1 MRSELGPSERSGAAG
16 GACQTPGEALA
27 RRRGAAMYGLA
38 RALRQAAAAGRA
50 GRPPAH
56 RQGGG
61 GAGAR
66 PWGWGLAL
74 GLALG
79 VKAPTAAGCEADGGQ
94 EAEGKAK
101 ANPLPP
107 PRGFGAAVERSRDLL
122 RRIKDEAGIPG
133 ILVGVSVDGKEVWSE
148 GLGYADVENRVVCK
162 PETIM
167 RIASI
172 SKCLTMMAVAKLW
185 EEGKLDLD
193 APVQKYVPE
202 FPEKV
207 YEGEKVAITTR
218 LLVSHLSGIRHYEKD
233 ITKVK
238 EEKEKANR
246 ALKLTKPYQD
256 KEQKEKEGK
265 GIEKTDSVKP
275 RKEHEGEVKS
285 QNSKPGRRDKEFEQE
300 EYYLKEKF
308 ESVIESLKIFK
319 NDPLFFKPGSQFLYS
334 TYGFTLLSAVVER
347 VSGQKFTDYMLK
359 MFRDLDMLSTVLD
372 DNEAMIYNR
381 ARCYV
386 YNKKGRLVNAPYV
399 DNSYKW
405 AGGGFLSSV
414 GDLLKFGN
422 ALLYSYQA
430 GQFKNTN
437 GKLLPGYLKPDTVTM
452 MWTPVPKTEV
462 SWDRDGKY
470 AMAWAVVEKKQQYGC
485 CRQQRHYA
493 SHTGGAVGA
502 SSVLLILPEEL
513 DSEAI
518 DAGLVAPPRGVVV
531 SIICNMQSVSLNS
544 TALKI
549 AREFDKEKWA
559 QYVD

>member
-1 MRSELGPSERSGAAG
+1 MPLENDERSLKVNYCYWEGTEDLTAVI
-16 GACQTPGEALA
+16 
-27 RRRGAAMYGLA
+27 
-38 RALRQAAAAGRA
+38 
-50 GRPPAH
+50 PPEI
-56 RQGGG
+56 
-61 GAGAR
+61 
-66 PWGWGLAL
+66 
-74 GLALG
+74 
-79 VKAPTAAGCEADGGQ
+79 T
-94 EAEGKAK
+94 
-101 ANPLPP
+101 
-107 PRGFGAAVERSRDLL
+107 S
-122 RRIKDEAGIPG
+122 
-133 ILVGVSVDGKEVWSE
+133 
-148 GLGYADVENRVVCK
+148 LGYADVENRVICK

-202 FPEKV
+202 FPEKI
-207 YEGEKVAITTR
+207 YEGEKVVITTR

-246 ALKLTKPYQD
+246 AFKLTKPNQE
-256 KEQKEKEGK
+256 KELKEKEAK
-265 GIEKTDSVKP
+265 GIEKTNSVKAK
-275 RKEHEGEVKS
+275 KEHEDEVKS
-285 QNSKPGRRDKEFEQE
+285 RNSKPGRRDKEFEQE

-405 AGGGFLSSV
+405 AGGGFLSS
-414 GDLLKFGN
+414 N
-422 ALLYSYQA
+422 A
-430 GQFKNTN
+430 GQTAVMHPNSHNTALPLPTCFPDMKSGSGLSPLN
-437 GKLLPGYLKPDTVTM
+437 TRTHLSGETGNLLWY
-452 MWTPVPKTEV
+452 
-462 SWDRDGKY
+462 
-470 AMAWAVVEKKQQYGC
+470 
-485 CRQQRHYA
+485 
-493 SHTGGAVGA
+493 
-502 SSVLLILPEEL
+502 
-513 DSEAI
+513 
-518 DAGLVAPPRGVVV
+518 
-531 SIICNMQSVSLNS
+531 S
-544 TALKI
+544 TAV
-549 AREFDKEKWA
+549 DKVW
-559 QYVD
+559 QL

>member
-1 MRSELGPSERSGAAG
+1 MS
-16 GACQTPGEALA
+16 
-27 RRRGAAMYGLA
+27 GLA
-38 RALRQAAAAGRA
+38 RALRRAAAPGRV
-50 GRPPAH
+50 PAP
-56 RQGGG
+56 RRGGG

-79 VKAPTAAGCEADGGQ
+79 VRAAPAGGESESGR
-94 EAEGKAK
+94 EEKP
-101 ANPLPP
+101 PL
-107 PRGFGAAVERSRDLL
+107 PRGFGAAVERSRDLV

-207 YEGEKVAITTR
+207 YEGEKVTITTR

-246 ALKLTKPYQD
+246 ALKLTKSHQD

-265 GIEKTDSVKP
+265 GMEKTDCVKQK
-275 RKEHEGEVKS
+275 KEHDGETKS
-285 QNSKPGRRDKEFEQE
+285 RNSKPGRKDKEFEQE

-347 VSGQKFTDYMLK
+347 ASGQKFTDYMLK

-430 GQFKNTN
+430 GQFKNRN
-437 GKLLPGYLKPDTVTM
+437 DQLLPGYLKPGTVAM

-470 AMAWAVVEKKQQYGC
+470 AMAWAVVEKNQQYGC

-513 DSEAI
+513 DPEAL
-518 DAGLVAPPRGVVV
+518 GTWPVAPPRGVIVT
-531 SIICNMQSVSLNS
+531 IICNMQSVSLNS

-549 AREFDKEKWA
+549 AREFDKEKRA
-559 QYVD
+559 QYTD

>member
-1 MRSELGPSERSGAAG
+1 MA
-16 GACQTPGEALA
+16 
-27 RRRGAAMYGLA
+27 GLA
-38 RALRQAAAAGRA
+38 RALRRAAAPARLPAPRRA
-50 GRPPAH
+50 
-56 RQGGG
+56 GG

-79 VKAPTAAGCEADGGQ
+79 VRAAPAGG
-94 EAEGKAK
+94 EAESGREEK
-101 ANPLPP
+101 PP
-107 PRGFGAAVERSRDLL
+107 SPRGFGAAVERSRDLV

-162 PETIM
+162 PETVM

-207 YEGEKVAITTR
+207 YEGEKVTITTR
-218 LLVSHLSGIRHYEKD
+218 QLVSHLSGIRHYEKD

-246 ALKLTKPYQD
+246 ALKLAKSHQD
-256 KEQKEKEGK
+256 KEQKAKEGK
-265 GIEKTDSVKP
+265 GLENTDNVKQK
-275 RKEHEGEVKS
+275 KEHDSETKNR
-285 QNSKPGRRDKEFEQE
+285 NSKPGRNKEFEQE

-347 VSGQKFTDYMLK
+347 ASGQKFTDYMLK

-381 ARCYV
+381 ARCYI

-430 GQFKNTN
+430 GQFKNKD
-437 GKLLPGYLKPDTVTM
+437 GKLLPGYLKPSTVAM

-470 AMAWAVVEKKQQYGC
+470 AMAWAVVEKNQQYGC

-513 DSEAI
+513 EPEA
-518 DAGLVAPPRGVVV
+518 VAAWPVVPPRGVIVT
-531 SIICNMQSVSLNS
+531 IICNMQSVSLNS

-549 AREFDKEKWA
+549 AREFDKEKRA
-559 QYVD
+559 QYID

>member
-1 MRSELGPSERSGAAG
+1 
-16 GACQTPGEALA
+16 
-27 RRRGAAMYGLA
+27 MYSLA
-38 RALRQAAAAGRA
+38 RALRRAAAP
-50 GRPPAH
+50 GRPPAP
-56 RQGGG
+56 RRGGG

-79 VKAPTAAGCEADGGQ
+79 VKVQTPGSCEADGGQ
-94 EAEGKAK
+94 EAEAS
-101 ANPLPP
+101 PLPP
-107 PRGFGAAVERSRDLL
+107 PRGFGAAIERSRDLL

-246 ALKLTKPYQD
+246 AFKLTKPCQD
-256 KEQKEKEGK
+256 IEQKEGK

-275 RKEHEGEVKS
+275 RKEREGEVKS
-285 QNSKPGRRDKEFEQE
+285 RNSKPGRRDKEFEQE

-359 MFRDLDMLSTVLD
+359 MFHDLDMLSTVLD

-437 GKLLPGYLKPDTVTM
+437 GKLLPGYLKADTVAM

-470 AMAWAVVEKKQQYGC
+470 AMAWAVVEKKQQCGC

-513 DSEAI
+513 GSEAI
-518 DAGLVAPPRGVVV
+518 DTGLVAPPRGVIV

>member
-1 MRSELGPSERSGAAG
+1 V
-16 GACQTPGEALA
+16 T
-27 RRRGAAMYGLA
+27 
-38 RALRQAAAAGRA
+38 
-50 GRPPAH
+50 
-56 RQGGG
+56 
-61 GAGAR
+61 
-66 PWGWGLAL
+66 
-74 GLALG
+74 
-79 VKAPTAAGCEADGGQ
+79 
-94 EAEGKAK
+94 
-101 ANPLPP
+101 
-107 PRGFGAAVERSRDLL
+107 
-122 RRIKDEAGIPG
+122 
-133 ILVGVSVDGKEVWSE
+133 
-148 GLGYADVENRVVCK
+148 
-162 PETIM
+162 
-167 RIASI
+167 
-172 SKCLTMMAVAKLW
+172 
-185 EEGKLDLD
+185 
-193 APVQKYVPE
+193 
-202 FPEKV
+202 
-207 YEGEKVAITTR
+207 ITTR

-233 ITKVK
+233 IAKVK
-238 EEKEKANR
+238 EEKEKANK
-246 ALKLTKPYQD
+246 ALKLIKSHQD

-265 GIEKTDSVKP
+265 GIEKADCVKQK
-275 RKEHEGEVKS
+275 KEHDSETKS
-285 QNSKPGRRDKEFEQE
+285 RHSKAGRIDKEFLQE

-319 NDPLFFKPGSQFLYS
+319 NDPLIFKPGSQFLYS

-347 VSGQKFTDYMLK
+347 ASGQKFTDYMLE

-381 ARCYV
+381 ARCYI

-430 GQFKNTN
+430 GQFKTRN
-437 GKLLPGYLKPDTVTM
+437 GKLLPGYLKPGTVAM

-470 AMAWAVVEKKQQYGC
+470 AMGWAVVEKNQQHGC

-513 DSEAI
+513 EPAALA
-518 DAGLVAPPRGVVV
+518 AGPSAPPRGVIVT
-531 SIICNMQSVSLNS
+531 IICNMQSVSLNS

-549 AREFDKEKWA
+549 AREFEKEKRA
-559 QYVD
+559 Q

>member
-1 MRSELGPSERSGAAG
+1 AP
-16 GACQTPGEALA
+16 
-27 RRRGAAMYGLA
+27 
-38 RALRQAAAAGRA
+38 AAA
-50 GRPPAH
+50 PA
-56 RQGGG
+56 
-61 GAGAR
+61 
-66 PWGWGLAL
+66 
-74 GLALG
+74 
-79 VKAPTAAGCEADGGQ
+79 
-94 EAEGKAK
+94 
-101 ANPLPP
+101 
-107 PRGFGAAVERSRDLL
+107 PRGFGGAIERSRDLL
-122 RRIKDEAGIPG
+122 RRVKDEAGIPG
-133 ILVGVSVDGKEVWSE
+133 IVVGVSVDGREIWAEGLYKVFFHFRWWFCFLT

-162 PETIM
+162 PETVM

-172 SKCLTMMAVAKLW
+172 SKCLTMLAVAKLW

-202 FPEKV
+202 FPEKT
-207 YEGEKVAITTR
+207 YEGEKVVITTR
-218 LLVSHLSGIRHYEKD
+218 LLVSHLSGIRHYERD
-233 ITKVK
+233 IAKVK

-246 ALKLTKPYQD
+246 AFKLTKSNQE
-256 KEQKEKEGK
+256 KELKEKEAK
-265 GIEKTDSVKP
+265 GLEKTDSVKAK
-275 RKEHEGEVKS
+275 KEHEVEVKS
-285 QNSKPGRRDKEFEQE
+285 RNSKPGRREKEFEQE

-334 TYGFTLLSAVVER
+334 TFGFTLLSAVVER

-359 MFRDLDMLSTVLD
+359 MFQDLDMLLTVQD

-381 ARCYV
+381 ARYYV
-386 YNKKGRLVNAPYV
+386 YNKKGRLANAPYV

-422 ALLYSYQA
+422 ALLYSYQV
-430 GQFKNTN
+430 GRFKNID
-437 GKLLPGYLKPDTVTM
+437 GKLLPGYLKPDTVAM

-470 AMAWAVVEKKQQYGC
+470 AMAWAVAEKNQEYGC

-493 SHTGGAVGA
+493 SHTGSAVGA
-502 SSVLLILPEEL
+502 SSVLLVLPEEL
-513 DSEAI
+513 GSEAMEN
-518 DAGLVAPPRGVVV
+518 GLVVPPRGVIVT
-531 SIICNMQSVSLNS
+531 IICNMQSVSLSS

-549 AREFDKEKWA
+549 AREFDKEKWL

>member
-1 MRSELGPSERSGAAG
+1 
-16 GACQTPGEALA
+16 
-27 RRRGAAMYGLA
+27 MYGLA
-38 RALRQAAAAGRA
+38 RALRRAAAPGRLSA
-50 GRPPAH
+50 PR
-56 RQGGG
+56 RGGG

-79 VKAPTAAGCEADGGQ
+79 VKVPTPAGCEADGGR
-94 EAEGKAK
+94 EAEE
-101 ANPLPP
+101 ANSLPLP
-107 PRGFGAAVERSRDLL
+107 PRGFGAAVERSRELL

-148 GLGYADVENRVVCK
+148 GLGYADVENRVACK

-202 FPEKV
+202 FPEKAF
-207 YEGEKVAITTR
+207 EGEKVTITTR

-256 KEQKEKEGK
+256 KELKEKEGK
-265 GIEKTDSVKP
+265 GTEKADSVKQ
-275 RKEHEGEVKS
+275 KEHEGEVKS
-285 QNSKPGRRDKEFEQE
+285 RNSKPGRRDKEFEQE

-347 VSGQKFTDYMLK
+347 VSGQKFADYMLK
-359 MFRDLDMLSTVLD
+359 MFHDLDMLSTVLD

-437 GKLLPGYLKPDTVTM
+437 GKLLPGYLKPDTVAM

-462 SWDRDGKY
+462 SWDRD
-470 AMAWAVVEKKQQYGC
+470 
-485 CRQQRHYA
+485 
-493 SHTGGAVGA
+493 
-502 SSVLLILPEEL
+502 VL
-513 DSEAI
+513 
-518 DAGLVAPPRGVVV
+518 
-531 SIICNMQSVSLNS
+531 S
-544 TALKI
+544 T
-549 AREFDKEKWA
+549 
-559 QYVD
+559 Y

>member
-1 MRSELGPSERSGAAG
+1 V
-16 GACQTPGEALA
+16 T
-27 RRRGAAMYGLA
+27 
-38 RALRQAAAAGRA
+38 
-50 GRPPAH
+50 
-56 RQGGG
+56 
-61 GAGAR
+61 
-66 PWGWGLAL
+66 
-74 GLALG
+74 
-79 VKAPTAAGCEADGGQ
+79 
-94 EAEGKAK
+94 
-101 ANPLPP
+101 
-107 PRGFGAAVERSRDLL
+107 
-122 RRIKDEAGIPG
+122 
-133 ILVGVSVDGKEVWSE
+133 
-148 GLGYADVENRVVCK
+148 
-162 PETIM
+162 
-167 RIASI
+167 
-172 SKCLTMMAVAKLW
+172 
-185 EEGKLDLD
+185 
-193 APVQKYVPE
+193 
-202 FPEKV
+202 
-207 YEGEKVAITTR
+207 ITTR

-246 ALKLTKPYQD
+246 ALKPSKSHQD

-265 GIEKTDSVKP
+265 GTEKTDGVKQK
-275 RKEHEGEVKS
+275 KEHDSETKS
-285 QNSKPGRRDKEFEQE
+285 RNSRPGRNDKEFEQE

-347 VSGQKFTDYMLK
+347 ASGQKFTDYMLK

-381 ARCYV
+381 ARCYT

-430 GQFKNTN
+430 GHFTN
-437 GKLLPGYLKPDTVTM
+437 RNSKLLPGYLKPGTVAM

-470 AMAWAVVEKKQQYGC
+470 AMAWAVVEPSQRCGC
-485 CRQQRHYA
+485 CRRQRLYA

-513 DSEAI
+513 QPGA
-518 DAGLVAPPRGVVV
+518 AGPAPPPRGVVV
-531 SIICNMQSVSLNS
+531 TIICNMQSVSLNS

-549 AREFDKEKWA
+549 AREFDKEKRE
-559 QYVD
+559 Q

>member
-1 MRSELGPSERSGAAG
+1 MN
-16 GACQTPGEALA
+16 
-27 RRRGAAMYGLA
+27 GLV
-38 RALRQAAAAGRA
+38 RALHRAAALGRA
-50 GRPPAH
+50 GRLPA
-56 RQGGG
+56 GGG

-79 VKAPTAAGCEADGGQ
+79 VQAGCEADVRS
-94 EAEGKAK
+94 EA
-101 ANPLPP
+101 PP
-107 PRGFGAAVERSRDLL
+107 PAPHGFGGAIERSRDLL
-122 RRIKDEAGIPG
+122 RRVKDEAGIPG
-133 ILVGVSVDGKEVWSE
+133 ILVGVSVDGKEIWSE
-148 GLGYADVENRVVCK
+148 GLGYADVENRVICK

-202 FPEKV
+202 FPEKI
-207 YEGEKVAITTR
+207 YEGEKVVITTR

-246 ALKLTKPYQD
+246 TLKLTKPNQ
-256 KEQKEKEGK
+256 EKELKGK
-265 GIEKTDSVKP
+265 EDKGTEKVDSVKTK
-275 RKEHEGEVKS
+275 KEHEDEEKS
-285 QNSKPGRRDKEFEQE
+285 RNSKPGRRGKEFEQE

-319 NDPLFFKPGSQFLYS
+319 NDPLFFKPGSHFLYS

-359 MFRDLDMLSTVLD
+359 MFQDLDMLSTVLD
-372 DNEAMIYNR
+372 DNEAIIYNR

-422 ALLYSYQA
+422 ALLYSYQV
-430 GQFKNTN
+430 GRFKNSN
-437 GKLLPGYLKPDTVTM
+437 GKLLPGYLKPDTVAM
-452 MWTPVPKTEV
+452 MWTPVPNTEV

-470 AMAWAVVEKKQQYGC
+470 AMAWAVVEKKQQCGF

-513 DSEAI
+513 DSEVI
-518 DAGLVAPPRGVVV
+518 DNGLVAPPRGVIVTV
-531 SIICNMQSVSLNS
+531 ICNMQSVSLNS

-549 AREFDKEKWA
+549 AREFDKEKWMR
-559 QYVD
+559 YID

>member
-1 MRSELGPSERSGAAG
+1 V
-16 GACQTPGEALA
+16 T
-27 RRRGAAMYGLA
+27 
-38 RALRQAAAAGRA
+38 
-50 GRPPAH
+50 
-56 RQGGG
+56 
-61 GAGAR
+61 
-66 PWGWGLAL
+66 
-74 GLALG
+74 
-79 VKAPTAAGCEADGGQ
+79 
-94 EAEGKAK
+94 
-101 ANPLPP
+101 
-107 PRGFGAAVERSRDLL
+107 
-122 RRIKDEAGIPG
+122 
-133 ILVGVSVDGKEVWSE
+133 
-148 GLGYADVENRVVCK
+148 
-162 PETIM
+162 
-167 RIASI
+167 
-172 SKCLTMMAVAKLW
+172 
-185 EEGKLDLD
+185 
-193 APVQKYVPE
+193 
-202 FPEKV
+202 
-207 YEGEKVAITTR
+207 ITTR

-233 ITKVK
+233 IAKVK

-246 ALKLTKPYQD
+246 ALKLTKPHQD
-256 KEQKEKEGK
+256 REQKEKEGK
-265 GIEKTDSVKP
+265 GTEKTDSVKA
-275 RKEHEGEVKS
+275 RREHDSETKS
-285 QNSKPGRRDKEFEQE
+285 RNSKPGRRDKEFEQE

-308 ESVIESLKIFK
+308 ESVIDSLKIFK
-319 NDPLFFKPGSQFLYS
+319 NDPLFFKPGDQFLYS

-347 VSGQKFTDYMLK
+347 ASGQKFTDYMLK

-430 GQFKNTN
+430 SQFKNSA
-437 GKLLPGYLKPDTVTM
+437 GQLLPGYLKPDTVAM

-470 AMAWAVVEKKQQYGC
+470 AMAWAVVEKKQECGC

-513 DSEAI
+513 EPGA
-518 DAGLVAPPRGVVV
+518 AGAQPEAPPRGVVV
-531 SIICNMQSVSLNS
+531 AVVCNMQSVSLGS

-549 AREFDKEKWA
+549 AREFDREKQA
-559 QYVD
+559 Q

>member
-1 MRSELGPSERSGAAG
+1 
-16 GACQTPGEALA
+16 
-27 RRRGAAMYGLA
+27 MYGLA
-38 RALRQAAAAGRA
+38 RALWRAAAPGRA
-50 GRPPAH
+50 GRLSAP
-56 RQGGG
+56 RRGGG

-79 VKAPTAAGCEADGGQ
+79 VKVPTPAGCEADGGQ
-94 EAEGKAK
+94 EAE

-107 PRGFGAAVERSRDLL
+107 PRGFGAAIERSRDLL

-133 ILVGVSVDGKEVWSE
+133 VLVGVSVDGKEVWSE

-246 ALKLTKPYQD
+246 AFKLTKPYQD
-256 KEQKEKEGK
+256 KEQKEGK
-265 GIEKTDSVKP
+265 GIEKIDSVKP

-285 QNSKPGRRDKEFEQE
+285 RNSKPGRRDKEFEQE

-359 MFRDLDMLSTVLD
+359 MFHDLDMLSTVLD

-437 GKLLPGYLKPDTVTM
+437 GKLLPGYLKPDTVAM

-462 SWDRDGKY
+462 SWDRDVLY
-470 AMAWAVVEKKQQYGC
+470 LLKKQKNPNKTQILKLPPE
-485 CRQQRHYA
+485 CRF
-493 SHTGGAVGA
+493 
-502 SSVLLILPEEL
+502 ILE
-513 DSEAI
+513 
-518 DAGLVAPPRGVVV
+518 VRF
-531 SIICNMQSVSLNS
+531 CQSCGFLR
-544 TALKI
+544 I
-549 AREFDKEKWA
+549 RKE
-559 QYVD
+559 